1 MCDLFLFIIDS
12 NTANYAVNAVPYI
25 CNGNMNNNIKNIET
39 EPLIIFLAISN

>member
-12 NTANYAVNAVPYI
+12 KTANYAGNAVPYI
-25 CNGNMNNNIKNIET
+25 CNGNMNNIKNIET